1 MFKLE
6 WCTYFMNQI
15 VNLKNK
21 TSLATQ
27 KTTKII
33 KNYASVNLKFIAIL
47 FSFKHF
53 KNQKTI
59 YIVAWVLAPSDIG

>member
-47 FSFKHF
+47 FSFEYF

-59 YIVAWVLAPSDIG
+59 YIVAWVLATSDVS

>member
-1 MFKLE
+1 
-6 WCTYFMNQI
+6 MNQI

-47 FSFKHF
+47 FSFEYF

-59 YIVAWVLAPSDIG
+59 YIVA